1 MRKERVDELQN
12 NILSESFVLRE
23 KSTMIW
29 HRFQS
34 TMMWHSSTM
43 SYRIAFHVVNDLFHG
58 MSGIRPRWFG
68 NT

>member
-1 MRKERVDELQN
+1 
-12 NILSESFVLRE
+12 
-23 KSTMIW
+23 MIW